1 VNTNSAAEFGNKV
14 QSCGTEDA
22 KISYCYII
30 ISRASAA
37 VAASSSASWS
47 TFSRLQIFSLDTCR
61 QCGSW
66 SVARYGLCLLHPTK
80 GSTERRKFRQHK
92 RTVMRQWTD
101 NFINF
106 FHGEVPLFWRYPNFL
121 TIQSRMGGRN
131 SPCQNQL
138 NPLIRFDT
146 IPTCERHRATASTA
160 L

>member
-1 VNTNSAAEFGNKV
+1 VELKTPRFPTATLLFRERVLRSLRHRPLRGVDSA
-14 QSCGTEDA
+14 
-22 KISYCYII
+22 
-30 ISRASAA
+30 
-37 VAASSSASWS
+37 
-47 TFSRLQIFSLDTCR
+47 RLQIFSLDTCR

-80 GSTERRKFRQHK
+80 ESTERRKFPQHK